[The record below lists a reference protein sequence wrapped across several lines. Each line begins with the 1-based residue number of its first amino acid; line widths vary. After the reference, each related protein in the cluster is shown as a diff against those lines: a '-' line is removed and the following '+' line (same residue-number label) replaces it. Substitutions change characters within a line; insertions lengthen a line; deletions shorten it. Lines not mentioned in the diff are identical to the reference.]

1 MRLARASA
9 IAARWAAS
17 GAWSPA
23 SLEAQLCYVA
33 EGARGSPV
41 APPLAVK
48 VSDDGARAFSN
59 DEGRTAETR
68 SAVHDMAASEF
79 LALCRDGRSDG
90 RRP

>member
-1 MRLARASA
+1 VRIHLPHL
-9 IAARWAAS
+9 AAR
-17 GAWSPA
+17 
-23 SLEAQLCYVA
+23 V
-33 EGARGSPV
+33 SPV